1 MITAQQPPRI
11 GFLEFRDV
19 AQTTRVMLLAIMVSM
34 VVFLDGTVVNLA
46 LPATERDLGGGMC
59 SQQWV
64 VDGYLLAVAAMV
76 LPGGAISDLFGR
88 VPVMRCGLA
97 AFGAGSVLAA
107 TAGTPAMLI
116 AGRIVQGLGGA
127 FLVPGSLAL
136 INSSFERADRPA
148 AIGSWTAW
156 TSTAFALGPLLG
168 GLTVDFLGWR
178 WIYVLSAIPM
188 AIGFALTFWLR
199 QMPGPSERP
208 RVDVAGAALSAVG
221 LTATVYA
228 LIEQG
233 RPTRGWNDPRVRVAL
248 VVGVAALLAFVAWQR
263 RARHPMVPP
272 GLFTTRNFTGANLV
286 TAFVYGGITMGS
298 LAIALYLIEV
308 AGYSAT
314 AAGLITLPSPIMSLL
329 FARGVGGLAARI
341 GPRIF
346 LMTGPALAGLGLL
359 LIRPSAHGFHI
370 LTDVLPGRILLAI
383 GMVLAVTPLTVV
395 NLSAAKS
402 AHSGIAAAIQNA
414 TGRTSAL
421 IAVACVGLITA
432 NRLTD
437 ASFTRLLQV
446 SALLFFIGTVIGGL
460 AIRNSVVHAE
470 PVPDEDDAPA
480 LSPQNRSNRGLAR
493 RRPVASNRGTTVD
506 TTQRPNRLAGSQSVQ

>member
-1 MITAQQPPRI
+1 MITALPSPGI
-11 GFLEFRDV
+11 GFVAFVRKAGSVVKLRDV
-19 AQTTRVMLLAIMVSM
+19 APTRRVMVVAIMVSM

-46 LPATERDLGGGMC
+46 LPATERDIGGGMC

-64 VDGYLLAVAAMV
+64 IDGYLLAVAATV

-88 VPVMRCGLA
+88 IPVMGFGLV

-107 TAGTPAMLI
+107 TAGNPTTLI
-116 AGRIVQGLGGA
+116 AGRLVQGLGGA

-136 INSSFERADRPA
+136 INSAFDRADRPA

-156 TSTAFALGPLLG
+156 TGTAFALGPLLG
-168 GLTVDFLGWR
+168 GLTVDFLSWR

-188 AIGFALTFWLR
+188 VIGFALTFWLR
-199 QMPGPSERP
+199 STPGPSERA
-208 RVDVAGAALSAVG
+208 RVDVAGAALSSVG
-221 LTATVYA
+221 LAATVYA
-228 LIEQG
+228 LIESG
-233 RPTRGWNDPRVRVAL
+233 RHGWDDSLVRGAL
-248 VVGVAALLAFVAWQR
+248 VVGVAALVAFVAWQR
-263 RARHPMVPP
+263 RAPHPMVPL
-272 GLFTTRNFTGANLV
+272 GLFTIRNFAGANLV

-298 LAIALYLIEV
+298 LAIGLYLQEN

-346 LMTGPALAGLGLL
+346 LVTGPALAGLGLL
-359 LIRPSAHGFHI
+359 LIRPTAHGFHV

-383 GMVLAVTPLTVV
+383 GMVLAIAPLTAV
-395 NLSAAKS
+395 NLSAVKS

-437 ASFTRLLQV
+437 ASFTRLMQV

-470 PVPDEDDAPA
+470 PVSDKAEA
-480 LSPQNRSNRGLAR
+480 
-493 RRPVASNRGTTVD
+493 VA
-506 TTQRPNRLAGSQSVQ
+506 A

>member
-1 MITAQQPPRI
+1 MITAAQPAEF
-11 GFLEFRDV
+11 GFVRFRDV
-19 AQTTRVMLLAIMVSM
+19 AQTTRVMLLAITVSM
-34 VVFLDGTVVNLA
+34 VVFLDSTVVNLA

-88 VPVMRCGLA
+88 IQVMRCGLA
-97 AFGAGSVLAA
+97 AFGVGSLLAA
-107 TAGTPAMLI
+107 TAASPTMLI
-116 AGRIVQGLGGA
+116 AGRLVQGLGGA

-136 INSSFERADRPA
+136 INSSFEPADRPA

-156 TSTAFALGPLLG
+156 TSTAFALGPLVG
-168 GLTVDFLGWR
+168 GLTVDYLGWR
-178 WIYVLSAIPM
+178 WIFVLSAIPM
-188 AIGFALTFWLR
+188 AIGFALTFSLR
-199 QMPGPSERP
+199 PIPGPPERP
-208 RVDVAGAALSAVG
+208 RIDVAGAMLSAIG
-221 LTATVYA
+221 LSTTVYA

-233 RPTRGWNDPRVRVAL
+233 RRGWDDPRVRVAA
-248 VVGVAALLAFVAWQR
+248 VVGIAALLAFVAWQR
-263 RARHPMVPP
+263 RARHPMIPP
-272 GLFTTRNFTGANLV
+272 SLFATRNFTGVNLV

-298 LAIALYLIEV
+298 LAIALYLIEI

-314 AAGLITLPSPIMSLL
+314 AAGLITLPSPILSFL
-329 FARGVGGLAARI
+329 FARGVGGLAERI

-359 LIRPSAHGFHI
+359 LIRPSAHGFN
-370 LTDVLPGRILLAI
+370 LLSDVLPGRILLAI

-395 NLSAAKS
+395 NLSAVKS

-421 IAVACVGLITA
+421 IAVACMGLITA

-437 ASFTRLLQV
+437 ASVTRLLQV
-446 SALLFFIGTVIGGL
+446 SALLFFIGAIIGGL
-460 AIRNSVVHAE
+460 VIKNAVRH
-470 PVPDEDDAPA
+470 
-480 LSPQNRSNRGLAR
+480 
-493 RRPVASNRGTTVD
+493 VAS
-506 TTQRPNRLAGSQSVQ
+506 PNFCS

>member
-1 MITAQQPPRI
+1 MITAQPSPGI
-11 GFLEFRDV
+11 GSVGFVRKAGSLVKLRDV
-19 AQTTRVMLLAIMVSM
+19 APMRRVMVVAIMVSM

-59 SQQWV
+59 LQQWV
-64 VDGYLLAVAAMV
+64 VDGYLLALAAMV

-88 VPVMRCGLA
+88 IPVMRFGLV

-107 TAGTPAMLI
+107 TAGNPAMLI
-116 AGRIVQGLGGA
+116 AGRLVQGLGGA

-136 INSSFERADRPA
+136 INSAFDRAGRPA

-168 GLTVDFLGWR
+168 GLTVDFLSWR

-188 AIGFALTFWLR
+188 AICFALTFWLR
-199 QMPGPSERP
+199 PMPGPSERAP
-208 RVDVAGAALSAVG
+208 LDIAGAALSGVG
-221 LTATVYA
+221 LAATVYA

-233 RPTRGWNDPRVRVAL
+233 RRGWGDSLVRWAL
-248 VVGVAALLAFVAWQR
+248 MVGVAALLAFVAWQR
-263 RARHPMVPP
+263 RAPHPMVPP
-272 GLFTTRNFTGANLV
+272 GLFTVRNFAEANLV
-286 TAFVYGGITMGS
+286 TAFVYGGIAMGS
-298 LAIALYLIEV
+298 LAIALYLQEI

-314 AAGLITLPSPIMSLL
+314 VSGLITLPSPVLSFL
-329 FARGVGGLAARI
+329 FARRVGGLAARM

-359 LIRPSAHGFHI
+359 LVRPTTHGFHVV
-370 LTDVLPGRILLAI
+370 TDVLPGRILLAV
-383 GMVLAVTPLTVV
+383 GMVLAITPLTAV
-395 NLSAAKS
+395 NLSSVKS

-421 IAVACVGLITA
+421 IAVACVGLISA

-437 ASFTRLLQV
+437 VSFTRLMQV
-446 SALLFFIGTVIGGL
+446 SALLFFIGAVIGGL
-460 AIRNSVVHAE
+460 AIRKPAVLAE
-470 PVPDEDDAPA
+470 PVPD
-480 LSPQNRSNRGLAR
+480 
-493 RRPVASNRGTTVD
+493 
-506 TTQRPNRLAGSQSVQ
+506 

>member
-1 MITAQQPPRI
+1 MITVQQPPGI
-11 GFLEFRDV
+11 GFLKFRDV
-19 AQTTRVMLLAIMVSM
+19 AQTTRVMLLAIMASM

-64 VDGYLLAVAAMV
+64 VDGYLLVVAAMV

-97 AFGAGSVLAA
+97 AFGVGSVLAA

-116 AGRIVQGLGGA
+116 AGRLVQGLGGA

-156 TSTAFALGPLLG
+156 TGTAFALGPLLG

-178 WIYVLSAIPM
+178 WIYVLSSIPV
-188 AIGFALTFWLR
+188 AIGFALTFWLHR
-199 QMPGPSERP
+199 MPGPSERP

-221 LTATVYA
+221 LAATVYA

-233 RPTRGWNDPRVRVAL
+233 RRGWDDPRVRVAL
-248 VVGVAALLAFVAWQR
+248 VVGVAALLAFVTWQR
-263 RARHPMVPP
+263 RAPHPMVPP
-272 GLFTTRNFTGANLV
+272 GLFTIRNFTGANLV

-298 LAIALYLIEV
+298 LAIALYLMEI

-346 LMTGPALAGLGLL
+346 LITGPALAGLGLL
-359 LIRPSAHGFHI
+359 LIRPSAHGLHI
-370 LTDVLPGRILLAI
+370 VTDVLPGRILLAI
-383 GMVLAVTPLTVV
+383 GMVLAVTPLTAV
-395 NLSAAKS
+395 NLSAVKS
-402 AHSGIAAAIQNA
+402 AQSGIAAAIQNA

-421 IAVACVGLITA
+421 IAVACVGLISA
-432 NRLTD
+432 NKLTD
-437 ASFTRLLQV
+437 ASFTRLLGV
-446 SALLFFIGTVIGGL
+446 SALLFFIGAVIGGL
-460 AIRNSVVHAE
+460 AIRNSIVHAE
-470 PVPDEDDAPA
+470 PVPDEIAAPV
-480 LSPQNRSNRGLAR
+480 PQLVSSAPSSSR
-493 RRPVASNRGTTVD
+493 
-506 TTQRPNRLAGSQSVQ
+506 

>member
-1 MITAQQPPRI
+1 MNLR
-11 GFLEFRDV
+11 EV
-19 AQTTRVMLLAIMVSM
+19 APTRRVMLVAILVST

-46 LPATERDLGGGMC
+46 LPATGRDIGGGMC

-88 VPVMRCGLA
+88 IPVMRFGLV
-97 AFGAGSVLAA
+97 AFGAGSMLAA
-107 TAGTPAMLI
+107 TAGTPTTLI
-116 AGRIVQGLGGA
+116 AGRLVQGLGGA

-156 TSTAFALGPLLG
+156 TGTAFAVGPLLG
-168 GLTVDFLGWR
+168 GLAVDLLSWR

-199 QMPGPSERP
+199 RTPAPAERA

-221 LTATVYA
+221 LAATVYA

-233 RPTRGWNDPRVRVAL
+233 RRGWGDPLVRAAL

-263 RARHPMVPP
+263 RAPHPMVPLR
-272 GLFTTRNFTGANLV
+272 LFAARNFTGANLV

-314 AAGLITLPSPIMSLL
+314 AAGLITLPSPIISLL
-329 FARGVGGLAARI
+329 FARGVGGMAARI

-346 LMTGPALAGLGLL
+346 LLTGPALAGLGLL
-359 LIRPSAHGFHI
+359 LIRPTAHGFHVV
-370 LTDVLPGRILLAI
+370 TDVLPGRILLAI
-383 GMVLAVTPLTVV
+383 GMVLAITPLTAV
-395 NLSAAKS
+395 NMSAVKS
-402 AHSGIAAAIQNA
+402 AHSGVAAAIQNA

-421 IAVACVGLITA
+421 IAVACVGVITA

-437 ASFTRLLQV
+437 ASFTRLLEV
-446 SALLFFIGTVIGGL
+446 SALLFFIAAVIGGL
-460 AIRNSVVHAE
+460 AIRNPATAAESVPE
-470 PVPDEDDAPA
+470 E
-480 LSPQNRSNRGLAR
+480 
-493 RRPVASNRGTTVD
+493 VAAAV
-506 TTQRPNRLAGSQSVQ
+506 A

>member
-11 GFLEFRDV
+11 GFLKFRDV
-19 AQTTRVMLLAIMVSM
+19 AQTTRVMWLAIMVSM

-116 AGRIVQGLGGA
+116 TGRLVQGVGGA

-148 AIGSWTAW
+148 AIGFWTAW
-156 TSTAFALGPLLG
+156 TGTAFALGPLLG
-168 GLTVDFLGWR
+168 GLTVDLLGWR
-178 WIYVLSAIPM
+178 WIYVLSAIPV

-199 QMPGPSERP
+199 QIPGPSERP

-221 LTATVYA
+221 LAATVYA

-233 RPTRGWNDPRVRVAL
+233 RRGWDDPRVRVAL

-272 GLFTTRNFTGANLV
+272 ALFATRNFTGANLD

-298 LAIALYLIEV
+298 LAITLYLMEV

-329 FARGVGGLAARI
+329 FARGVGGLAGRI

-359 LIRPSAHGFHI
+359 LIRPSAHGFHP
-370 LTDVLPGRILLAI
+370 LTDLLPGRILLAI
-383 GMVLAVTPLTVV
+383 GMVLAVTPLTAV
-395 NLSAAKS
+395 NLSAVKS
-402 AHSGIAAAIQNA
+402 AQSGIAAAIQNA

-432 NRLTD
+432 DRLTD
-437 ASFTRLLQV
+437 ASFTRL
-446 SALLFFIGTVIGGL
+446 
-460 AIRNSVVHAE
+460 
-470 PVPDEDDAPA
+470 
-480 LSPQNRSNRGLAR
+480 
-493 RRPVASNRGTTVD
+493 
-506 TTQRPNRLAGSQSVQ
+506 

>member
-1 MITAQQPPRI
+1 MITAQQPPGI
-11 GFLEFRDV
+11 GFLKFRDA
-19 AQTTRVMLLAIMVSM
+19 AQTTRVMLLAVMVSM

-107 TAGTPAMLI
+107 TAGAPAMLI
-116 AGRIVQGLGGA
+116 AGRVVQGLGGA

-136 INSSFERADRPA
+136 INSSFERAERPA

-156 TSTAFALGPLLG
+156 TGTAFALGPLLG
-168 GLTVDFLGWR
+168 GLTVDLLGWR
-178 WIYVLSAIPM
+178 WIYVLSAIPV

-221 LTATVYA
+221 LAATVYA

-233 RPTRGWNDPRVRVAL
+233 RRGWDDPRVRVAL
-248 VVGVAALLAFVAWQR
+248 VVGVVALLAFVAWQR

-272 GLFTTRNFTGANLV
+272 GLFAIRNFTGANLV

-298 LAIALYLIEV
+298 LAITLYLMEV

-314 AAGLITLPSPIMSLL
+314 AAGLITLPSPIMSFL
-329 FARGVGGLAARI
+329 FARSVGGLAARI

-346 LMTGPALAGLGLL
+346 LLTGPALAGLGLL
-359 LIRPSAHGFHI
+359 LIGPSAHGFHI

-383 GMVLAVTPLTVV
+383 GMVLAVTPLTAV
-395 NLSAAKS
+395 NLSAVKS
-402 AHSGIAAAIQNA
+402 AQSGIAAAIQNA

-421 IAVACVGLITA
+421 IAVACVGLIA
-432 NRLTD
+432 ADRMTD

-446 SALLFFIGTVIGGL
+446 SALLFFVGAVIGGL
-460 AIRNSVVHAE
+460 VIRNSVVHDE
-470 PVPDEDDAPA
+470 PAPDEVAVPVQQLASRAP
-480 LSPQNRSNRGLAR
+480 SPN
-493 RRPVASNRGTTVD
+493 TV
-506 TTQRPNRLAGSQSVQ
+506 

>member
-1 MITAQQPPRI
+1 VK
-11 GFLEFRDV
+11 FRDV
-19 AQTTRVMLLAIMVSM
+19 APTTRVITVAVMVSM

-46 LPATERDLGGGMC
+46 LPATARDLGGGMC

-88 VPVMRCGLA
+88 IPVLRFGLA
-97 AFGAGSVLAA
+97 AFGAGCVLAA

-116 AGRIVQGLGGA
+116 AGRLVQGLGGA

-136 INSSFERADRPA
+136 ISSSFDRADRPA

-156 TSTAFALGPLLG
+156 TSTAFAVGPLLG
-168 GLTVDFLGWR
+168 GLAVDFLNWR

-188 AIGFALTFWLR
+188 AIGFALTFWLPR
-199 QMPGPSERP
+199 IPGPPERP
-208 RVDVAGAALSAVG
+208 RIDVAGAALSSVG
-221 LTATVYA
+221 LAATVYA

-233 RPTRGWNDPRVRVAL
+233 RRGWGDPLVRAAL

-263 RARHPMVPP
+263 RAPHPMVPLN
-272 GLFTTRNFTGANLV
+272 LFRTRNFAGANLV

-298 LAIALYLIEV
+298 LAIGLYLQEV

-314 AAGLITLPSPIMSLL
+314 AAGLTTLPSPIMSFL
-329 FARGVGGLAARI
+329 FARGVGGMAARL
-341 GPRIF
+341 GHRIF
-346 LMTGPALAGLGLL
+346 LMAGPALAGLGLL
-359 LIRPSAHGFHI
+359 LIGPTTHGFHVA
-370 LTDVLPGRILLAI
+370 TDVLPGRILLAI
-383 GMVLAVTPLTVV
+383 GMVLAITPLTAI
-395 NLSAAKS
+395 NLSAVKS
-402 AHSGIAAAIQNA
+402 GHAGIAAAIQNA

-437 ASFTRLLQV
+437 VSFTRLLEV
-446 SALLFFIGTVIGGL
+446 SAALFFIGAVIGGL
-460 AIRNSVVHAE
+460 GIRSPAAPAE
-470 PVPDEDDAPA
+470 PVPDNIAGRPQLASSAPA
-480 LSPQNRSNRGLAR
+480 AN
-493 RRPVASNRGTTVD
+493 
-506 TTQRPNRLAGSQSVQ
+506 SV